1 MIFSP
6 QRQELTDS
14 LNVARFL
21 DGDVK
26 SDLASYI
33 ENAVV
38 SFQQSGFP
46 DNLVNILMKSRISG
60 WSDPILQCES
70 KSCVLLI
77 FGVGELFNSHPV
89 DDSLSNI
96 PVTDSLFVN
105 IPVADSFDNIRMAL
119 AIHPLL

>member
-26 SDLASYI
+26 NDLASYI

-38 SFQQSGFP
+38 SFKQSWFP
-46 DNLVNILMKSRISG
+46 DNLVNILLKSCIPG
-60 WSDPILQCES
+60 WSDPIPGCE
-70 KSCVLLI
+70 
-77 FGVGELFNSHPV
+77 
-89 DDSLSNI
+89 
-96 PVTDSLFVN
+96 
-105 IPVADSFDNIRMAL
+105 
-119 AIHPLL
+119 

>member
-26 SDLASYI
+26 NDLASYI

-38 SFQQSGFP
+38 SFQQGWFP
-46 DNLVNILMKSRISG
+46 DTLVNILMKSRIPG
-60 WSDPILQCES
+60 WSDPIPICE
-70 KSCVLLI
+70 
-77 FGVGELFNSHPV
+77 
-89 DDSLSNI
+89 
-96 PVTDSLFVN
+96 
-105 IPVADSFDNIRMAL
+105 
-119 AIHPLL
+119 